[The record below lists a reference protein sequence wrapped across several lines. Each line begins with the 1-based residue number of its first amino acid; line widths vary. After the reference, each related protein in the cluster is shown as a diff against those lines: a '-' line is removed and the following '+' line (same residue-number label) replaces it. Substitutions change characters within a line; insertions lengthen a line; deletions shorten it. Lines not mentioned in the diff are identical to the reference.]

1 MSKRILLIDDSK
13 FARMRLRKPLEEAGI
28 TISEANGGAEGLQR
42 VKESRPDLVVCDVNM
57 PDIEGPEVVKMIYA
71 YDPTIPV
78 VMLTANPDRDLKF
91 AVIDYNVRAFM
102 SKIHQIEKI
111 AEKIVKVLERVT

>member
-1 MSKRILLIDDSK
+1 MGKKILLIDDSK
-13 FARMRLRKPLEEAGI
+13 FARMRLRKPLEDSGVVV
-28 TISEANGGAEGLQR
+28 SEANGGSEGLQR

-57 PDIEGPEVVKMIYA
+57 PDMEGPQVVKSIYD

-111 AEKIVKVLERVT
+111 AEKIVKVLDRVT